1 MLEIYLPRED
11 SFLLE
16 SKILKE
22 KLRSK
27 KCLDLGTGSGILGRA
42 MLRAGAKEVW
52 FADIN
57 FDAIKV
63 AKRNL
68 KKSKEHKFLDKSKSV
83 RVHFIESNLFSAL
96 EKEKFDLIA
105 FNPPYVPSDEI
116 KWLDTDG
123 GEEGMQVIEKFLL
136 DFEKH
141 LEKKGVLLLLFS
153 SLNNKKRIFYLL
165 KKQKF
170 SFKIIAEQS
179 FFFEKIFVLRAT
191 K

>member
-83 RVHFIESNLFSAL
+83 RVHFIESNLFSAI